1 MRRSEIMS
9 FEGVKFINYVERM
22 LNFYN
27 ISSQDIASIDENLG
41 NIYLELQNGKV
52 YCIGLI
58 NTGE

>member
-1 MRRSEIMS
+1 MS